1 MKKKKKKVA
10 AKTTEREDIE
20 LALSGFRD
28 IAKQAA
34 ADMAKTGLVIEGSQ
48 GRAKTNPSAKLFRD
62 AVKTLA
68 SLRKQLAA
76 LEKEEAAAGK
86 GTGDQG
92 EWKDFD

>member
-1 MKKKKKKVA
+1 VKKTKKKLATKS
-10 AKTTEREDIE
+10 TEREDLE

-48 GRAKTNPSAKLFRD
+48 GRVKTNPSAKLFRD

-76 LEKEEAAAGK
+76 LEKEEATAGK

>member
-1 MKKKKKKVA
+1 VKKTKKKVA
-10 AKTTEREDIE
+10 TKSTEREDLE

-48 GRAKTNPSAKLFRD
+48 GREKTNPSAKLFRD

-76 LEKEEAAAGK
+76 LEREEAAGK
-86 GTGDQG
+86 TGEQD
-92 EWKDFD
+92 EWEEFN